1 MTADRLLLSDGS
13 LVLLSDGSYVLLST
27 TTTDETT
34 GTSLLARSASK
45 AVAYTAVSWAV
56 TAAAQSKAVAYTAPS
71 TASGA

>member
-34 GTSLLARSASK
+34 GTSLLARAASK
-45 AVAYTAVSWAV
+45 AVAFTAPTEAV
-56 TAAAQSKAVAYTAPS
+56 AARAQSKAIAYTAPS